1 MSDISLE
8 KLAEYVKNVSR
19 PHPWH
24 GIKIAPKDGSY
35 DVVNAFIEIVPG
47 DTVKYELDK
56 DSGYLTIDRPNKL
69 SNIMPC
75 MYGFVPQTY
84 CNERVAAHTSKAL
97 GDDSVVGDQDPLDI
111 CVLTERD
118 IKAGDFFLEAKI
130 LGGFRMLDGGEADDK
145 IIAVLKDDHVMGHYN
160 DVSELPSQVVT
171 RLEHFFLTYKGVP
184 KAGEKA
190 KVEITHTYSAEEA
203 KEIIKL
209 SHEDYKAS
217 YDFGL

>member
-1 MSDISLE
+1 MSDVTLD
-8 KLAEYVKNVSR
+8 KLVEYVKNVSR

-24 GIKIAPKDGSY
+24 GIKLAPKADDYS
-35 DVVNAFIEIVPG
+35 VVNAYIEIVPG
-47 DTVKYELDK
+47 DQVKYELDK

-84 CNERVAAHTSKAL
+84 CNNNVAAHMRKAL
-97 GDDSVVGDQDPLDI
+97 NDDSVVGDQDPLDI

-118 IKAGDFFLEAKI
+118 ITHGDFFLEAKI

-160 DVSELPSQVVT
+160 DVSELPDQVVT
-171 RLEHFFLTYKGVP
+171 RLKHFFLTYKEIP
-184 KAGEKA
+184 KKEGKA
-190 KVEITHTYSAEEA
+190 KVEITHTYGAEEA
-203 KEIIKL
+203 REIVKL
-209 SHEDYKAS
+209 SHIDYKES
-217 YDFGL
+217 YNFGL